1 MIKINISM
9 FNLML
14 FQVSFF
20 LNLDRNILNAK
31 SYTCSSFLSE
41 HNKFNTMPFVI
52 IKFKKL
58 MIKINKV

>member
-1 MIKINISM
+1 M

-14 FQVSFF
+14 FQVSFFF

-58 MIKINKV
+58 IIKINKV